1 MTAPPES
8 DTATGAERPTRT
20 ESPGAA
26 EPTAGPEPSAGAEPR
41 FIADAMLEGL
51 ARWLRLLG
59 FDTAFEPGIPD
70 ARLIRRAV
78 EENRVILT
86 QDRSLSQERKA
97 ALHLV
102 ARERPLDQL
111 REVVE
116 AFGLAVRARPLS
128 RCSRCN
134 APLVAAARAEAVGRV
149 PSRIAE
155 GRDRFLRCPGCGRVY
170 WEGTHTARI
179 RRELARA
186 LEAHG
191 GRA

>member
-1 MTAPPES
+1 MTAPP
-8 DTATGAERPTRT
+8 DPD
-20 ESPGAA
+20 
-26 EPTAGPEPSAGAEPR
+26 PSTGAEPR

-86 QDRSLSQERKA
+86 QDRSLRSARA

-102 ARERPLDQL
+102 ARDRPLDQL

-116 AFGLAVRARPLS
+116 AFGLGVRARPLS
-128 RCSRCN
+128 RCNRCN
-134 APLVAAARAEAVGRV
+134 TPLVAAARAEAAGRV

-155 GRDRFLRCPGCGRVY
+155 DRDRFLRCPECGRVY

-186 LEAHG
+186 LEASGG
-191 GRA
+191 GRP